1 MDEHIE
7 KIYSL
12 ISKFDTAML
21 VTHRPDGIDHARP
34 MAIAKVDP
42 NCDVWFFSGGVSEKA
57 SEIEGDS
64 KVLLAFQ
71 KDHSVYV
78 SLTGRAQLIADSTQ
92 LAELWKPAYKV
103 WFPQGLD
110 DPNLSL
116 IRVNAH
122 SAEYWDSTGFTGV
135 QYLFEAAKAFATGT
149 TPKVNEPE
157 QHGKVNLK

>member
-7 KIYSL
+7 KIHSL
-12 ISKFDTAML
+12 LSKFDTAML

-34 MAIAKVDP
+34 MAIAKVEP
-42 NCDVWFFSGGVSEKA
+42 NCDVWFFTGGVSEKVY
-57 SEIEGDS
+57 EIEGDS

-78 SLTGRAQLIADSTQ
+78 SLTGHAQLTADSTQ
-92 LAELWKPAYKV
+92 ATELWKPAFKI

-110 DPNLSL
+110 DPNLLL
-116 IRVNAH
+116 IRVNAI
-122 SAEYWDSTGFTGV
+122 SAEYWDNTGFKGV
-135 QYLFEAAKAFATGT
+135 KYLFEAAKAYAMGT
-149 TPKVNEPE
+149 TPKANEPE